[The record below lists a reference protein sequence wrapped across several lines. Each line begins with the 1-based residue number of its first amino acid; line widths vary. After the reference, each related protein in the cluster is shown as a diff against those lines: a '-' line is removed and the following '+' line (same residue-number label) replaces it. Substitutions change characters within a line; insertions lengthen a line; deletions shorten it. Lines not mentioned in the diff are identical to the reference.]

1 MAAIVPVAGAVIG
14 AIGSSVSGFLGFK
27 SKQAEVIQGAL
38 TTLGDTQ
45 NADAQYANAA
55 AESITALYTYGPPIE
70 RLWRPCLMWV
80 LMAIILAR
88 FFGYAPQYICES
100 DMAAIY
106 QWMEIGL
113 IGYMPLRTVEKV
125 MMGFNIG
132 KILQTYV
139 SKKLV

>member
-1 MAAIVPVAGAVIG
+1 MGGIITILGSLFGLIG
-14 AIGSSVSGFLGFK
+14 NSVSGFLGFK
-27 SKQAEVIQGAL
+27 SKQADVIQGAIN
-38 TTLGDTQ
+38 TLGDTQ
-45 NADAQYANAA
+45 NADAAYAQAA
-55 AESITALYTYGPPIE
+55 SESLQALYQYGPPIE
-70 RLWRPCLMWV
+70 RLWRPVLMWV
-80 LMAIILAR
+80 LMGIILAR
-88 FFGYAPQYICES
+88 FFGYAPAYICDT

-113 IGYMPLRTVEKV
+113 IGYMPLRTIEKV